1 MSAPEQPDEIS
12 RELDE
17 IFAEYFGPPTEMDL
31 RGVDAATFA
40 LGLCYGFDSWQQARV
55 VANNRRNVAM
65 AARHWAEHHPSREF
79 LSHAV
84 GTDESA
90 RMHQELLDRAHPG
103 CPECEERRQRLA
115 TPDLDRVDP
124 DAPPDDLDLEHWL
137 LFQPLDVVRRSG
149 SDPAENVRSLHIRG
163 REDDQSITAEPEG
176 GREWRIAIRDPR
188 ARRATV
194 WVGWTGGRRT
204 RHTAVFENDL
214 AEVYAEA
221 PEEEA
226 RPHRVW
232 VRVTDPPDPP

>member
-40 LGLCYGFDSWQQARV
+40 LGLCYGFDSWQHARV

-65 AARHWAEHHPSREF
+65 AAQHWTEHHPSREF

-90 RMHQELLDRAHPG
+90 LMHRELLDRAHPG
-103 CPECEERRQRLA
+103 CTDCEEQLQRLA
-115 TPDLDRVDP
+115 TPDLDRIDP
-124 DAPPDDLDLEHWL
+124 DAPPDAFDLAWL

-149 SDPAENVRSLHIRG
+149 SGSADNVRSLHIRG
-163 REDDQSITAEPEG
+163 RQDDQSITAEPEG
-176 GREWRIAIRDPR
+176 GREWRIAIRDPH

-214 AEVYAEA
+214 AEIYAE
-221 PEEEA
+221 PPDEGA
-226 RPHRVW
+226 RPQRVW
-232 VRVTDPPDPP
+232 VRVIDPTDPP

>member
-40 LGLCYGFDSWQQARV
+40 LGLCYGFDSWQHARV

-65 AARHWAEHHPSREF
+65 AARHWTEHHPSREF
-79 LSHAV
+79 LSHTV

-90 RMHQELLDRAHPG
+90 LMHRELLDRAHPG
-103 CPECEERRQRLA
+103 CPECEEQRQRLA

-124 DAPPDDLDLEHWL
+124 DAPPDDLDLAWL
-137 LFQPLDVVRRSG
+137 MFQPLDVVRRSG
-149 SDPAENVRSLHIRG
+149 SGSAGNVRSLYIRG
-163 REDDQSITAEPEG
+163 RREDQSITAEPEG
-176 GREWRIAIRDPR
+176 GREWRIAIRDPH

-194 WVGWTGGRRT
+194 WVGWTGGRLT

-214 AEVYAEA
+214 AEIYAEA
-221 PEEEA
+221 PDEEA
-226 RPHRVW
+226 RPQR
-232 VRVTDPPDPP
+232 VRVTELPDPP